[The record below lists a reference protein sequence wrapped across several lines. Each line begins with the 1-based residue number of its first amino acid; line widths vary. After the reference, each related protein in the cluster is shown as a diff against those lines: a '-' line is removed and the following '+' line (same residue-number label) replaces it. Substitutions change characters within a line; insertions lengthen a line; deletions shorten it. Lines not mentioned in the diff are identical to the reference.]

1 LRILQRWEIVRRP
14 QSEQPEV
21 SFKGK
26 NEHMLERL
34 QKIIAR
40 AGIASRRHAE
50 QLILSGQVRVNGQV
64 ITELGSKADAKED
77 RIEAAGKLVEANHRR
92 VYIVLNKPP
101 EVVSTLADPEGRK
114 TLRNCLKGLPERV
127 YPVGRLD
134 YDASGLVFLTNDGD
148 LAAEMLKDWANLQQ
162 HYHVKIKGRLM
173 MEELERLGRN
183 AGATIRTVRQPDATR
198 GHAEN
203 FWYEVALQ
211 DSKKD
216 ILRRVLFAEKHPVEK
231 LKRIALGPLTLEGLP
246 QGRYRLLI
254 DKEVDE
260 LRRALKTPSKP
271 RAPFVPTQDSSQE
284 DPQPVIHSR
293 PFRPENRVQPRIAGP
308 SGHRKHGPRP
318 SRPPSPNRLET
329 QDAEAYQ
336 RENSP
341 ANRSRPFH
349 AGPRFSKPS
358 DSRPSNSRTRD
369 SRSGEPR
376 PSQPFAPGRPSNP
389 GRPNKWNQNR
399 GPQSGDSRTE
409 GSRPAGPFNSGRP
422 SGPGRPSKPGRPNDW
437 NQTRGPQS
445 GDSRTPGAR
454 PSRPFNS
461 GRTSGPGRP
470 SKFGRPNK
478 WTQNRGPQSGG
489 STSESSGPRRPSGS
503 SRPGNSFKG
512 KNPRKPFRPN
522 PHLRPQ

>member
-1 LRILQRWEIVRRP
+1 
-14 QSEQPEV
+14 
-21 SFKGK
+21 
-26 NEHMLERL
+26 MLERL

-77 RIEAAGKLVEANHRR
+77 RIEAAGKLVEANERR

-183 AGATIRTVRQPDATR
+183 AAATISTVRQPDATR

-246 QGRYRLLI
+246 QGRYRLLL

-260 LRRALKTPSKP
+260 LRRALKILLKA
-271 RAPFVPTQDSSQE
+271 RAPFVPNQE
-284 DPQPVIHSR
+284 ALLQTARPVIHAR
-293 PFRPENRVQPRIAGP
+293 PSRPENRPEPRVAGP
-308 SGHRKHGPRP
+308 AGHRKHGPRP

-329 QDAEAYQ
+329 LDREEYQ
-336 RENSP
+336 RENSRPDRSKRSHARP
-341 ANRSRPFH
+341 AHSSPSRP
-349 AGPRFSKPS
+349 A
-358 DSRPSNSRTRD
+358 T
-369 SRSGEPR
+369 
-376 PSQPFAPGRPSNP
+376 PGRPT
-389 GRPNKWNQNR
+389 KWNQNR
-399 GPQSGDSRTE
+399 GPQHVGPGTE
-409 GSRPAGPFNSGRP
+409 GSGPHRP
-422 SGPGRPSKPGRPNDW
+422 SNPGRPTKW
-437 NQTRGPQS
+437 N
-445 GDSRTPGAR
+445 
-454 PSRPFNS
+454 
-461 GRTSGPGRP
+461 
-470 SKFGRPNK
+470 
-478 WTQNRGPQSGG
+478 QNRGPQHAGPRTPG
-489 STSESSGPRRPSGS
+489 SVPHRPSTPGRPTKWNQNRGPQHAGPGTEGSGPHRPSTPG
-503 SRPGNSFKG
+503 RPTNSHKG
-512 KNPRKPFRPN
+512 KNPHRPFRPN
-522 PHLRPQ
+522 PKRAPR

>member
-1 LRILQRWEIVRRP
+1 
-14 QSEQPEV
+14 
-21 SFKGK
+21 
-26 NEHMLERL
+26 MLERL

-50 QLILSGQVRVNGQV
+50 QLILSGQVRVNGKV

-77 RIEAAGKLVEANHRR
+77 RIEAAGKLVEANERR

-260 LRRALKTPSKP
+260 LRRAMKITPKP
-271 RAPFVPTQDSSQE
+271 RVSYVPSQE
-284 DPQPVIHSR
+284 SLTQNTATVIHAR
-293 PFRPENRVQPRIAGP
+293 PQAPANKYFEKRRAEDKYRPAAAPRP
-308 SGHRKHGPRP
+308 TPRKHGPRP
-318 SRPPSPNRLET
+318 SHPPSTQDREGYPNQESPASDRPPTDRRPSWDQNHRQSSPE
-329 QDAEAYQ
+329 
-336 RENSP
+336 
-341 ANRSRPFH
+341 NRSERRP
-349 AGPRFSKPS
+349 PY
-358 DSRPSNSRTRD
+358 
-369 SRSGEPR
+369 RSG
-376 PSQPFAPGRPSNP
+376 PGRPATP

-399 GPQSGDSRTE
+399 GPQSGGSRTE
-409 GSRPAGPFNSGRP
+409 GSRPPRFSNSGRP
-422 SGPGRPSKPGRPNDW
+422 SGPGRPSAP
-437 NQTRGPQS
+437 
-445 GDSRTPGAR
+445 
-454 PSRPFNS
+454 
-461 GRTSGPGRP
+461 
-470 SKFGRPNK
+470 GRPNK
-478 WTQNRGPQSGG
+478 WNKNRGSQSGGSRTEGSRPPRSFNSGRPSAPGRPNKWNQNRGPQSGG
-489 STSESSGPRRPSGS
+489 SRSEGPASHRPSGPG
-503 SRPGNSFKG
+503 RPTNSYKG